1 MDHPFG
7 RLLPFKQKLTK
18 MNKWSNISIYLSYL
32 SDNYDDKYGKHIA
45 IHSNYVSSDLLPEHD
60 IQLFLQPVKQII

>member
-1 MDHPFG
+1 
-7 RLLPFKQKLTK
+7 
-18 MNKWSNISIYLSYL
+18 MNEATFLYIPSYL

-60 IQLFLQPVKQII
+60 IQLFQQPVKQIIFIKHSQIFCVTLSCY